1 MTPQASRYHLP
12 DPGEPVIHELPPIR
26 YGGDNVPLRLAL
38 RRADDGTWR
47 GRLLF
52 GVGESTETPS
62 TAEILFGVSEEDL
75 WTSIRDLREHH
86 LRDLYRSLV
95 E

>member
-1 MTPQASRYHLP
+1 MPAQSARYGQP
-12 DPGEPVIHELPPIR
+12 DPGEPVIHELPSLR
-26 YGGDNVPLRLAL
+26 FGGTQVSVRLAV
-38 RRADDGTWR
+38 RRDETGAWR

-52 GVGESTETPS
+52 GNDDTGSAPS
-62 TAEILFGVSEEDL
+62 TAEILFGANENDL
-75 WTSIRDLREHH
+75 WESVRDLREHH

>member
-1 MTPQASRYHLP
+1 MPAQSARYGQP
-12 DPGEPVIHELPPIR
+12 DPGEPVIHELPSLR
-26 YGGDNVPLRLAL
+26 FGGAHVSVRLAV
-38 RRADDGTWR
+38 RRDEGGAWR

-52 GVGESTETPS
+52 GPGDAAPAPT
-62 TAEILFGVSEEDL
+62 TAEIFFGVSEADL
-75 WTSIRDLREHH
+75 WESVRDLREHH